1 MKSKKEKNLAKAK
14 KGLGTIGK
22 FVVGTICS
30 VVGLIG
36 IVVLGLYLSGN
47 LTNTPKDP
55 EDLFFANVSVSEE
68 GETTYTSRGA
78 DPYNV
83 GGNVELIV
91 SSATEDVNQMEL
103 ELSFPRTQSKTF
115 LALKTEEDE
124 IVPSP
129 TIKFFRGYDK
139 DGNLLVF
146 YSCSEENATYITN
159 GIVVVPRYAKINTYF
174 TAVAVVA
181 PENVGDEVDEITK
194 LYNIGG
200 YTQLIASSV
209 SAPKVS
215 STSTYINIDVA
226 VDTIEIVGITG
237 DSLSAATI
245 PGLNEFELTINN
257 GKVEVGCEG
266 LFSAILNVTPARAVY
281 KYGKDGT
288 NGTKEFKKVIFAL
301 DNDVNNS
308 GTIINFA
315 NSNNEAISSSTM
327 EFGKQYSFGGKDTMG
342 TGLLTTNL
350 TGTIKLYARM
360 FKSSLIEDDAL
371 TSGTQTIGD
380 YDSLM
385 RDSTKGVGAEKEF
398 LIKEIPISGFEVSE
412 QNKFNNGNP
421 LELDINYSNI
431 IYANNK
437 DALNNLGILINST
450 QGTAQNNI
458 KNILLSIQ
466 FYADGQWHDATIV
479 NTLGI
484 ETVPKFFDLYS
495 GHSMVT
501 GSELGIDETN
511 SLFGFN
517 FYRPI
522 YLNASNLSYWEI
534 IGLPTLENL
543 ATYGI
548 SSLRIGVYYLSPDSG
563 LILDDEEN
571 YGPYYVDCVA
581 GEVVVPNLEWQ
592 PSEETKTNQLLGT
605 GEFNERV
612 FVSSSDAY
620 SAYNSISI
628 ENLAKIS
635 NLSQNPT
642 YKAIKY
648 FVSTTSDVD
657 LTKYLN
663 VKKYDGTISGVSGSI
678 YEIDS
683 AFKLTVKDLD
693 IDEIQFNII
702 FAVVETNPYGAATLY
717 GNAYRVISLPTH
729 GGELVYAPIRIQ
741 RALTGF
747 ELEVKE
753 GTRVYPYGI
762 NDPETESPDL
772 RAEKIYFLQKTEN
785 NIEIAIK
792 IAKKD
797 ENLFKSLAKA
807 GYFQLINNSN
817 LYVKLGSIK
826 VDLAD
831 SLVSIFAV
839 ENPLGDFSDVIS
851 RVEEE
856 ETISYVIKLSTNEIT
871 YGENEAEKQ
880 ESVSATYEIISN
892 NLPAQ
897 LKLSTRTSD
906 IFHIYSGKIR
916 EANFGEEGQ
925 EITSVDVDKVISEEG
940 FDIDVN
946 SIAILQEGGKYY
958 LSVFVKE
965 FGFNDSYVVSSS
977 NPEVVSLNW
986 EGTKYSISFLKAGTA
1001 TLTLTPSFA
1010 HSDYVS
1016 KTLTINVTSNYETE
1030 VLFPG
1035 TSATDERIIS
1045 YDSIF
1050 GYQIMGSKSENIIY
1064 FRGTTVGDAVKNGL
1078 IKIIAKQ
1085 VGSEGDG
1092 LDITSLFTFSPQIDT
1107 ILTTGDNKKI
1117 EVVSDENFG
1126 LGIKFVGN
1134 FGSAATISVS
1144 ASSFEVGQTFNFNIT
1159 IKSFYELKYDIPGH
1173 DGATAGD
1180 GEIGVYAESNITP
1193 GSFGFMKYD
1202 FNNKSYSSY
1211 ADEKL
1216 YFFLNGTLLEDYENE
1231 LVYLDVSGSTFNSI
1245 KFKNVLG
1252 SFTLKIS
1259 NSQNPTQYDLVKEIK
1274 FNVSSNIKVEE
1285 NSNLTYENG
1294 KYYVNNNLN
1303 PILNGEEIEFD
1314 DAEFKLIFGNTE
1326 IEAVFKRIRGTEAFA
1341 SSVLINGEEES
1352 SFLVQNVKKFGTQE
1366 ITITYGEKEF
1376 TFVFYVAPN
1385 IVFDDWNSA
1394 NVKKVTYNG
1403 KTYISLYAGQSVGSA
1418 ADWFLVEEGKAVSA
1432 VKFGEIEQ
1440 DNKILNLPRLY
1451 ATAGLDNLQEDG
1463 IAYKVVKTDDG
1474 FITTQIVVYVGE
1486 GDDLETRMFDV
1497 LVTPFE
1503 WSSFLKFYD
1512 KNGNEIETV
1521 SQSGKT
1527 YGKDNINAVLD
1538 GLFKTTILSGKSIY
1552 LDSSTYCINQLKFF
1566 LTSQPNRMTY
1576 KLFKDG
1582 VEIPSVGGV
1591 VSINP
1596 TTLEVVT
1603 QPVAFD
1609 SDYVIQV
1616 TYSGFAA
1623 GYEKAE
1629 YVFSYPITVVGTQ
1642 KIDVNYPHGE
1652 KDGHIIYF
1660 DQFTNNQ
1667 YLIDLVSTNRNYANK
1682 TYANVA
1688 FEYGITSDV
1697 NESFNKLHFALATVK
1712 VDDQEILESAFAN
1725 YVEVSDDGKV
1735 VIKQNL
1741 ANKIEIS
1748 IAVSTINGATATYN
1762 IIAKSRNNDEM
1773 KVSYGGNALANV
1785 GSEIK
1790 ISNNFNVNGI
1800 SFDIEIESSALK
1812 YVIVDENGVIQ
1823 NSNNMIYLNGN
1834 KVVVKSSPNQQ
1845 SAILVVYN
1853 KELGTV
1859 AEIKLVAESPI
1870 VIEFK
1875 EGEPRGVYGDSTV
1888 DVRNWFTITNN
1899 GANVVTT
1906 SDNLTW
1912 AIEITSGGDY
1922 ALISDGHTLNLV
1934 PVASNKE
1941 IKGIIKVYGNALN
1954 GTSAENPCTI
1964 DFTLNVSPRIV
1975 AKSSSEETEANK
1987 NYTLSL
1993 NKMFTMNETLP
2004 AGTLSYKY
2012 TASIV
2017 WNGETGESLAFA
2029 GEYAGVE
2036 FSGDKSITLT
2046 ISHVSSTRIA
2056 TIKVVVAKFDEDGN
2070 QIGESVSSSFT
2081 LTITPALKL
2090 TTIYPDYGTGVTFN
2104 KEAVYVGQEIKS
2116 SADITEKD
2124 KNNKTYKVAL
2134 DLAKDRIRI
2143 NEETDLSA
2151 VIFQVSSNSESYIG
2165 VTEAGLV
2172 YIKDAAKESSQNISV
2187 SVDVVVKD
2195 TSIILGTYN
2204 LILSPTKVLTIAFP
2218 EAGNG
2223 ELKEFEIEIP
2233 NTQIET
2239 GSSVFQLKD
2248 GKIKVEMKQGTLDFG
2263 TVSFEVFAKQKY
2275 SYFDVDNKVETVYAI
2290 GDVKASLAK
2299 LFVLNENNK
2308 LSSAPTDVTS
2318 ANILGVA
2325 SDDEIFAIS
2334 DGKINFKKAGTW
2346 PIQVVFENGT
2356 ITYYYV
2362 KVEEGTKN
2370 GKTTYTPTYY
2380 TEIGNAGELNFEQIF
2395 GEIENKDMY
2404 EFGVSASSK
2413 NTVGLET
2420 IQSLEITQP
2429 SSNIT
2434 FAYTVGNETYVIPF
2448 EAATNSTKVFKNGS
2462 KKLINVKF
2470 VEKYNTK
2477 EEVSIKDCYGN
2488 SVGKYSYTIKRDY
2501 KFDEKFFETI
2511 TPEEGIVT
2519 GDKDLNEYENDEWKD
2534 YSENQTVSKTIELV
2548 AGTTYDLVRD
2558 LLISELGMTKFDK
2571 TAYKNEIALS
2581 LEFGNYVSNG
2591 AFKENMSGLI
2601 SITAKENNTY
2611 EITPHGAKNGGDI
2624 IHLKLSIGIDG
2635 GTDNPAEVYIL
2646 RILIMPNV
2654 KIQSL
2659 SVSGDT
2665 IINSA
2670 ETEEG
2675 ETNAETIVKLSDLIQ
2690 TENIETS
2697 KLSASV
2703 VANNSASYVTSGSG
2717 SNRIQR
2723 LNTDGNGLENFG
2735 ITLKTTQL
2743 GGAQIKIII
2752 TDEYGY
2758 QVTDA
2763 SGTPIVLTL
2772 HYKKSDGS
2780 SVQLN
2785 KAESASEIYEGDAF
2799 EIWAIQTNGA
2809 TGDVLY
2815 AKYEYESDAWTW
2827 KKSDTAPGKSSSTI
2841 IIIENLTFE
2850 SSGCPANAN
2859 SATGTPGTTV
2869 SIAQSETLTAH
2880 MAHMG
2885 TETPLLD
2892 TNNNKINYVSNTFFS
2907 EEKISGNNFVITVV
2921 SGTETISFEIS
2932 TTVKQR
2938 YKLTTKDPYNKYS
2951 TIYIPIYYNK
2961 SIGMYEIDKKQ
2972 FASVASAFQLYDNK
2986 EGKVVESNPTFSS
2999 VTAAGNKDFKEL
3011 GASVSYINKLVQ
3023 DGAGVWEGTYSV
3035 GTWRTVSG
3043 GKKRFTAWT
3052 NNNTLSFNYQYVM
3065 QYVDVD
3071 TSNANI
3077 YTSYGMVIAG
3087 DVDNVTAESLS
3098 KAKLLDYYGGIHDIS
3113 AAYTDLGN
3121 AGKAIAN
3128 GETIIVN
3135 FYGDSHAKDDS
3146 SLIKTLNVH
3155 RARYSG
3161 IKLAG
3166 ENPVIA
3172 GTTELPFSNGENGWG
3187 DLIKATPGATDSGD
3201 SITGSIGGLFSYDIL
3216 IGNATINYD
3225 NIAGAYKIVV
3235 GSDCDSITM
3244 GVNYMSIS
3252 LGVVKFTKTGNK
3264 WTISSEE
3271 ATVVNYYNSEFEE
3284 GETTLTLKKVPINTN
3299 SSAKLY
3305 IPLLIKGKRVVLN
3318 ETIDNIGTWGYIVF
3332 VSTANE
3338 PTGEPA
3344 SIGNVK
3350 YSKVDGVYHKIVKI
3364 ELNAGNDASSRG
3376 TTAIYIKYGINKYYE
3391 NANCTTEI
3399 TQITVPTKKGYNFDK
3414 YFVVLNDEEMVF
3426 IGSDGIIKSGNSI
3439 EEEQMALYEYA
3450 SDAVN
3455 LPSPIINGISWEPKI
3470 FHTKLNS
3477 NSANSAGT
3485 ADIYY
3490 RYTIPNYYTDE
3501 ACTKAISKINVPN
3514 KTGYHLTSY
3523 SFKNEDGTFTQYI
3536 DSNGN
3541 ILENLCTVC
3550 TDDAE
3555 YMEIHAMWRANDYTV
3570 TLDGQSGTQSIST
3583 IYYTYNSKKYYSDAA
3598 HETKIESISIPTR
3611 TGYAFG
3617 GYFTKENGEG
3627 IQYID
3632 RNGNFVNSLYGK
3644 VSPGTLYAK
3653 WTIIISTVTFN
3664 ANGGSVTTVSKE
3676 VTYGLTYGTLPT
3688 PTRTGYTFNGWFTA
3702 ATGGTQVTESTIVT
3716 ITAAQTLYAQWIAK
3730 TYTVTFNAN
3739 GGSVTTASKEVTY
3752 NSTYGTL
3759 PTPSRTGYTFNG
3771 WFTAASGGSRIYS
3784 STSVT
3789 ILADQTLYA
3798 QWTAKTYT
3806 VTFDYNY
3813 SDHSTTTTVTF
3824 GSAYGT
3830 LPSPKRDYYTFNG
3843 WYTAEYGGSEV
3854 TSSTIVSTDSDHT
3867 LYAHWTEIKYTTVTL
3882 MVDDTVYATIK
3893 IYIGQTGQVFTG
3905 SKPTKSGKTFM
3916 GWFFDETTTPIKV
3929 IDANG
3934 KLVSGAQSDEAQ
3946 AVFTRS
3952 NGVWAYTGSSLTL
3965 YARLS

>member
-1 MKSKKEKNLAKAK
+1 MRNKKEKNLAKTK

-22 FVVGTICS
+22 FVVGTICC
-30 VVGLIG
+30 VVGLVG
-36 IVVLGLYLSGN
+36 IIVLGLYLSGN
-47 LTNTPKDP
+47 LTNAPKDP

-68 GETTYTSRGA
+68 GEKTYTSRGS

-91 SSATEDVNQMEL
+91 SSATEGVNQMEL

-115 LALKTEEDE
+115 LALKSEEDE

-129 TIKFFRGYDK
+129 TIKFFRGYDE

-146 YSCSEENATYITN
+146 YSCSEENATHITN

-181 PENVGDEVDEITK
+181 PENVGDEVDETTK

-237 DSLSAATI
+237 DSLSAATV

-266 LFSAILNVTPARAVY
+266 LFSAILNVTPARAIY

-308 GTIINFA
+308 GIIINFA

-327 EFGKQYSFGGKDTMG
+327 EFGKQYSFDGKDTIG

-360 FKSSLIEDDAL
+360 FKSSLVEDEAL
-371 TSGTQTIGD
+371 TSGTQAIGD

-412 QNKFNNGNP
+412 QDRFNNGSP

-479 NTLGI
+479 NTLGT
-484 ETVPKFFDLYS
+484 ESVPKFFDLYS
-495 GHSMVT
+495 GHTVVT
-501 GSELGIDETN
+501 GLELGIDETN

-534 IGLPTLENL
+534 IGLPSLENL

-571 YGPYYVDCVA
+571 YGPYYVDCMA
-581 GEVVVPNLEWQ
+581 GDVVVPNLEWQ
-592 PSEETKTNQLLGT
+592 SSEETKTNQLLGT

-657 LTKYLN
+657 LTRYLN
-663 VKKYDGTISGVSGSI
+663 VKKYEGTISGVSGSI

-717 GNAYRVISLPTH
+717 GNAYRIISLPTH
-729 GGELVYAPIRIQ
+729 GSELVYAPIRIQ

-753 GTRVYPYGI
+753 GTRVYPYGV
-762 NDPETESPDL
+762 NEEGAESLDL
-772 RAEKIYFLQKTEN
+772 RAEKVYFLQKTEN

-792 IAKKD
+792 IAKND
-797 ENLFKSLAKA
+797 ENLFKTLAKA
-807 GYFQLINNSN
+807 GNFQLINNSN

-839 ENPLGDFSDVIS
+839 ENPLVDFADVIS
-851 RVEEE
+851 RFEEE
-856 ETISYVIKLSTNEIT
+856 ETVSYVLKLSTNEVS

-897 LKLSTRTSD
+897 LKLSTKTSEV
-906 IFHIYSGKIR
+906 FQIYSGKIR

-925 EITSVDVDKVISEEG
+925 EITEVDVDKVISEGG
-940 FDIDVN
+940 FDIDVE

-977 NPEVVSLNW
+977 NPEIVALNW
-986 EGTKYSISFLKAGTA
+986 EGTRYSISFLKAGTS

-1030 VLFPG
+1030 VMFPG

-1045 YDSIF
+1045 YDTIF
-1050 GYQIMGSKSENIIY
+1050 GYQIMGSKSENVIY
-1064 FRGTTVGDAVKNGL
+1064 FRGTTVGEVVKNGL

-1085 VGSEGDG
+1085 IGAEGDG

-1117 EVVSDENFG
+1117 EIVNDENFG
-1126 LGIKFVGN
+1126 LGIKFIGN

-1173 DGATAGD
+1173 DGAEAGD

-1202 FNNKSYSSY
+1202 YTNKSYSSY

-1216 YFFLNGTLLEDYENE
+1216 YFFLNGTLIEDYENDF
-1231 LVYLDVSGSTFNSI
+1231 VYLDVSGSTFNSI

-1285 NSNLTYENG
+1285 NSKLSFENG
-1294 KYYVNNNLN
+1294 KYYVNNELN

-1326 IEAVFKRIRGTEAFA
+1326 IEAVFKRIRGAEAFA

-1352 SFLVQNVKKFGTQE
+1352 SFLIENVKKFGTQE
-1366 ITITYGEKEF
+1366 ITIAYGEKEF

-1394 NVKKVTYNG
+1394 GVEKVTYNG
-1403 KTYISLYAGQSVGSA
+1403 KTYISLYAGQAVGSA
-1418 ADWFLVEEGKAVSA
+1418 ANWFLVEEGKTISA

-1451 ATAGLDNLQEDG
+1451 AAAGLDNIQEDG
-1463 IAYKVVKTDDG
+1463 VAYKVVKTEDG

-1486 GDDLETRMFDV
+1486 GDDLETRIFDV
-1497 LVTPFE
+1497 IVTPFN
-1503 WSSFLKFYD
+1503 WSTFLNFYD
-1512 KNGNEIETV
+1512 KNGNEIESV
-1521 SQSGKT
+1521 ASGGKT
-1527 YGKDNINAVLD
+1527 YNKTDINAVLD
-1538 GLFKTTILSGKSIY
+1538 GLFKTTILSGNTLQ
-1552 LDSSTYCINQLKFF
+1552 LDSTKYCIKQFKYF
-1566 LTSQPNRMTY
+1566 LTSQSNRMTY
-1576 KLFKDG
+1576 KLFRNG
-1582 VEIPSVGGV
+1582 VEIASVGGEF
-1591 VSINP
+1591 SIDP
-1596 TTLEVVT
+1596 TTLEVST
-1603 QPVAFD
+1603 QPVAND
-1609 SDYVIQV
+1609 MEYVIQI
-1616 TYSGFAA
+1616 TYVGYAA

-1629 YVFSYPITVVGTQ
+1629 YVFNYPIKVIGTQ
-1642 KIDVNYPHGE
+1642 KIDINYPHGE
-1652 KDGHIIYF
+1652 SDNHIIYF
-1660 DQFTNNQ
+1660 DQFSNSQ
-1667 YLIDLVSTNRNYANK
+1667 YEIDLGSTNRNYIGK

-1688 FEYGITSDV
+1688 FKNGITSDV
-1697 NESFNKLHFALATVK
+1697 NAAFNKLHFALATVK
-1712 VDDQEILESAFAN
+1712 VDDQDILESAFAN
-1725 YVEVSDDGKV
+1725 YIEVSDDGKV
-1735 VIKQNL
+1735 VIKQNS

-1748 IAVSTINGATATYN
+1748 ISVSTINGATATYK
-1762 IIAKSRNNDEM
+1762 ILAKSRNNDEM
-1773 KVSYGGNALANV
+1773 KVSYKGSALDNV

-1800 SFDIEIESSALK
+1800 SFDIENKISDLE
-1812 YVIVDENGVIQ
+1812 YVIVDEKGVIQ
-1823 NSNNMIYLNGN
+1823 NGNNMIYLNGN

-1870 VIEFK
+1870 VIEFN
-1875 EGEPRGVYGDSTV
+1875 EGEPKDVYGDSTV
-1888 DVRNWFTITNN
+1888 DVRDWLKITVD
-1899 GANVVTT
+1899 GEEKSSKAAL
-1906 SDNLTW
+1906 DW
-1912 AIEITSGGDY
+1912 AIEITSGADFATVSANGY
-1922 ALISDGHTLNLV
+1922 ILNIV
-1934 PVASNKE
+1934 PVASGKT
-1941 IKGIIKVYGNALN
+1941 ISGKISIWGGSLDGASK
-1954 GTSAENPCTI
+1954 ENPCIKEFELNVNPRIIAESESGTTDANENYTI
-1964 DFTLNVSPRIV
+1964 DLV
-1975 AKSSSEETEANK
+1975 
-1987 NYTLSL
+1987 
-1993 NKMFTMNETLP
+1993 NKMFTIKEALP
-2004 AGTLSYKY
+2004 DGTTSYKY

-2017 WNGETGESLAFA
+2017 WNGETGESLAFI
-2029 GEYAGVE
+2029 GDYAGVD
-2036 FSGDKSITLT
+2036 FSGSESITLQ
-2046 ISHVSSTRIA
+2046 ISHISSTRIA

-2070 QIGESVSSSFT
+2070 QIGESVTSTFT
-2081 LTITPALKL
+2081 LTITPALQL
-2090 TTIYPDYGTGVTFN
+2090 AVTYPDYGTGVTFN
-2104 KEAVYVGQEIKS
+2104 KEAVYVGQQITKS
-2116 SADITEKD
+2116 EGITEKD
-2124 KNNKTYKVAL
+2124 KNGKTYKAAL
-2134 DLAKDRIRI
+2134 DLTENERIEI
-2143 NEETDLSA
+2143 KGKTDLSD
-2151 VIFQVSSNSESYIG
+2151 VIFKVSANCENYIG
-2165 VTEAGLV
+2165 VTKAGLV
-2172 YIKDAAKESSQNISV
+2172 YIKDMAKDSSQNISV

-2195 TSIILGTYN
+2195 TDIILGAYN
-2204 LILSPTKVLTIAFP
+2204 LILSPTKVLTVTFP
-2218 EAGNG
+2218 EAGND
-2223 ELKEFEIEIP
+2223 ELENFEIEIP
-2233 NTQIET
+2233 NTQIT
-2239 GSSVFQLKD
+2239 SGGSVFQLKD

-2275 SYFDVDNKVETVYAI
+2275 SYYKVESKVETVYAI

-2299 LFVLNENNK
+2299 LFILGKNK
-2308 LSSAPTDVTS
+2308 VDTPTGVAS

-2334 DGKINFKKAGTW
+2334 GGEINFKKAGIW
-2346 PIQVVFENGT
+2346 PIQVVCGEEVS
-2356 ITYYYV
+2356 YYYV
-2362 KVEEGTKN
+2362 KVVE
-2370 GKTTYTPTYY
+2370 GKTKFTATYY
-2380 TEIGNAGELNFEQIF
+2380 EEIGDAGELAFETIF
-2395 GEIENKDMY
+2395 GNISNKDMY
-2404 EFGVSASSK
+2404 EFGVSASSE

-2448 EAATNSTKVFKNGS
+2448 ETATGSTKVFKNVS
-2462 KKLINVKF
+2462 KKLINVKYT
-2470 VEKYNTK
+2470 EKYNTK
-2477 EEVSIKDCYGN
+2477 EDISIKDCFGN
-2488 SVGKYSYTIKRDY
+2488 VVGVYSYTIKRDY
-2501 KFDEKFFETI
+2501 KFDEKFFEEI
-2511 TPEEGIVT
+2511 TPAEGIVT
-2519 GDKDLNEYENDEWKD
+2519 GDKDLNEYESDEWED
-2534 YSENQTVSKTIELV
+2534 YSGTQTVSKTIELV

-2558 LLISELGMTKFDK
+2558 LLITELGMTKFDG

-2581 LEFGNYVSNG
+2581 LEFGNYVSNAG
-2591 AFKENMSGLI
+2591 FEENKSGLI
-2601 SITAKENNTY
+2601 SITAKSNNTY

-2624 IHLKLSIGIDG
+2624 IHLILSIGTGDEK
-2635 GTDNPAEVYIL
+2635 NPAEVYVL

-2665 IINSA
+2665 IVNSA
-2670 ETEEG
+2670 EVEPGEVG
-2675 ETNAETIVKLSDLIQ
+2675 ETNVKLSDLIQ

-2703 VANNSASYVTSGSG
+2703 VANNSANYVTSGSG
-2717 SNRIQR
+2717 SNRIKR
-2723 LNTDGNGLENFG
+2723 LNSDGNGLENFG
-2735 ITLKTTQL
+2735 ISLKTTQL

-2763 SGTPIVLTL
+2763 SGEPIVLTL

-2785 KAESASEIYEGDAF
+2785 KAQSATEIYEGESF
-2799 EIWAIQTNGA
+2799 EIWAVYTNPRTGDKTYSKYNGTTWDPKQDNAPSSDGAIILIDNITFPTDENFVA
-2809 TGDVLY
+2809 TG
-2815 AKYEYESDAWTW
+2815 
-2827 KKSDTAPGKSSSTI
+2827 AP
-2841 IIIENLTFE
+2841 
-2850 SSGCPANAN
+2850 SGIN
-2859 SATGTPGTTV
+2859 V

-2880 MAHMG
+2880 MG
-2885 TETPLLD
+2885 TKTPLLNT
-2892 TNNNKINYVSNTFFS
+2892 TNNTINYVKNTFFS

-2921 SGTETISFEIS
+2921 SGTETISFEIA

-2938 YKLTTKDPYNKYS
+2938 YKLTTTDPYNKYS
-2951 TIYIPIYYNK
+2951 TIYIPIYYNEG
-2961 SIGMYEIDKKQ
+2961 SYVIDKTQ
-2972 FASVASAFQLYDNK
+2972 FANVASIFQLYDNK
-2986 EGKVVESNPTFSS
+2986 AGDSVDMESSPTFSS
-2999 VTAAGNKDFKEL
+2999 VTANDNKDFKVL

-3023 DGAGVWEGTYSV
+3023 DGAGVWEGTYKV

-3043 GKKRFTAWT
+3043 GAKRFSAWT
-3052 NNNTLSFNYQYVM
+3052 EDNTLSFNYQYVM

-3087 DVDNVTAESLS
+3087 DIANVTAESLS
-3098 KAKLLDYYGGIHDIS
+3098 KAKLLDYYGRTYPIS
-3113 AAYTDLGN
+3113 AAYTDLGED
-3121 AGKAIAN
+3121 GKAIGN
-3128 GETIIVN
+3128 GETVIVN
-3135 FYGDSHAKDDS
+3135 FYGDSHAHDG

-3161 IKLAG
+3161 IKLTDG
-3166 ENPVIA
+3166 VESKTIV
-3172 GTTELPFSNGENGWG
+3172 GTTELPFSSDGSGWG
-3187 DLIKATPGATDSGD
+3187 DLIKATPGATDAGD

-3216 IGNATINYD
+3216 IGDATINYD
-3225 NIAGAYKIVV
+3225 NTAGAYKIVV
-3235 GSDCDSITM
+3235 DSSCSSIMM

-3252 LGVVKFTKTGNK
+3252 LGVVKFTKESNQ
-3264 WTISSEE
+3264 WTISLET
-3271 ATVVNYYNSEFEE
+3271 ATVVNYYNSEFDEND
-3284 GETTLTLKKVPINTN
+3284 TTLTLKKVPINTN

-3305 IPLLIKGKRVVLN
+3305 IPLLIKGKEVRLAD
-3318 ETIDNIGTWGYIVF
+3318 TIENIGTWGYIIF

-3344 SIGNVK
+3344 SIGGVK
-3350 YSKVDGVYHKIVKI
+3350 YSKVDDTWHKIVAAT
-3364 ELNAGNDASSRG
+3364 LNNQSATSAG
-3376 TTAIYIKYGINKYYE
+3376 TTTVYYKFGIETYYTDSNCTSTLNSKTESEKVVYEIIAPTKTGYTFGGYFTKENTQYIGENKRIVNKLYEVLPNQTLYAKWTANKYKVTFEANGGSISTDEGSVSSYDKDTPVTYDSTYGTLPTPTRTGYE
-3391 NANCTTEI
+3391 FAGWFTAADGGTQVTEDTIVKTKSDHSLYAHWTAN
-3399 TQITVPTKKGYNFDK
+3399 K
-3414 YFVVLNDEEMVF
+3414 Y
-3426 IGSDGIIKSGNSI
+3426 
-3439 EEEQMALYEYA
+3439 
-3450 SDAVN
+3450 
-3455 LPSPIINGISWEPKI
+3455 
-3470 FHTKLNS
+3470 HTLLNS

-3485 ADIYY
+3485 TDLWYY
-3490 RYTIPNYYTDE
+3490 FGTATYYTDE
-3501 ACTKAISKINVPN
+3501 GCTNAISKINVPN

-3523 SFKNEDGTFTQYI
+3523 SFKNEDGTYTQYI

-3541 ILENLCTVC
+3541 ILDNLCTVC
-3550 TDDAE
+3550 TDGAE
-3555 YMEIHAMWRANDYTV
+3555 DMEIRAMWRANDYTV
-3570 TLDGQSGTQSIST
+3570 SLDGQSGTQSIST

-3598 HETKIESISIPTR
+3598 HETQIESISIPTR

-3617 GYFTKENGEG
+3617 GYFTGENGEG
-3627 IQYID
+3627 TQYID
-3632 RNGNFVNSLYGK
+3632 ESGNFVNSLYRK

-3653 WTIIISTVTFN
+3653 WTIRTYIVTFN
-3664 ANGGSVTTVSKE
+3664 ANGGSVTTESKE
-3676 VTYGLTYGTLPT
+3676 VTWNSTYGDLPT
-3688 PTRTGYTFNGWFTA
+3688 PTRSGYDFKGWYTA
-3702 ATGGTQVTESTIVT
+3702 AT
-3716 ITAAQTLYAQWIAK
+3716 
-3730 TYTVTFNAN
+3730 
-3739 GGSVTTASKEVTY
+3739 
-3752 NSTYGTL
+3752 
-3759 PTPSRTGYTFNG
+3759 
-3771 WFTAASGGSRIYS
+3771 GGSRIYS
-3784 STSVT
+3784 STYVT
-3789 ILADQTLYA
+3789 IIDDQTLYA
-3798 QWTAKTYT
+3798 QWTARTYT

-3813 SDHSTTTTVTF
+3813 SGTVSTTAKVTF

-3843 WYTAEYGGSEV
+3843 WYTAEYGGYEV
-3854 TSSTIVSTDSDHT
+3854 TSDTIVSTDSDHT
-3867 LYAHWTEIKYTTVTL
+3867 LYAHWKEIKYTTVTL

-3893 IYIGQTGQVFTG
+3893 IYIGQTGQAFTG
-3905 SKPTKSGKTFM
+3905 SKPTQSGKTFR
-3916 GWFFDETTTPIKV
+3916 GWYHESTNMSVKV
-3929 IDANG
+3929 IDENG
-3934 KLVSGAQSDEAQ
+3934 KLVSGAQNDDAQ
-3946 AVFTRS
+3946 IVLTQS
-3952 NGVWAYTGSSLTL
+3952 NGTWAYTGSTLTL
-3965 YARLS
+3965 KAIIS

>member
-181 PENVGDEVDEITK
+181 PENVGDEVDETTK

-385 RDSTKGVGAEKEF
+385 RDLTKGVGAEKEF
-398 LIKEIPISGFEVSE
+398 LIKEIPISGFEVSG

-437 DALNNLGILINST
+437 DVLNNLGILINST

-484 ETVPKFFDLYS
+484 ETIPKFFDLYS

-1016 KTLTINVTSNYETE
+1016 KILTINVTSNYETE

-1440 DNKILNLPRLY
+1440 DNKILNLPRLF

-1652 KDGHIIYF
+1652 NDGHIIYF

-1762 IIAKSRNNDEM
+1762 IIAKSRNSDEM
-1773 KVSYGGNALANV
+1773 KVSYGGNALANI

-1922 ALISDGHTLNLV
+1922 ALKSDGHTLNLV

-1941 IKGIIKVYGNALN
+1941 IKGIIKVYGDALN

-1975 AKSSSEETEANK
+1975 AKSSSETTEANK
-1987 NYTLSL
+1987 NYTLGL

-2218 EAGNG
+2218 EAGND

-2325 SDDEIFAIS
+2325 SDDEIFTIS

-2346 PIQVVFENGT
+2346 PIQVVLENGT

-2448 EAATNSTKVFKNGS
+2448 EAATNSTKVFKNVS

-2470 VEKYNTK
+2470 IEEYNTK

-2827 KKSDTAPGKSSSTI
+2827 EESSNAPNKSSSTI

-2850 SSGCPANAN
+2850 SSGHPANAN

-2880 MAHMG
+2880 MG
-2885 TETPLLD
+2885 TGTPLLD

-2921 SGTETISFEIS
+2921 SGTETISFEIA

-2938 YKLTTKDPYNKYS
+2938 YKLTTNDTYNKYS
-2951 TIYIPIYYNK
+2951 TIYIPVYYNGSK
-2961 SIGMYEIDKKQ
+2961 YVIDENQ

-2999 VTAAGNKDFKEL
+2999 VTANQNKDFKEL

-3023 DGAGVWEGTYSV
+3023 DGAGVWEGTYTIE
-3035 GTWRTVSG
+3035 GTDWEEVSG
-3043 GKKRFTAWT
+3043 
-3052 NNNTLSFNYQYVM
+3052 NTLSFNYQYVM

-3087 DVDNVTAESLS
+3087 DVDIVTAESLS
-3098 KAKLLDYYGGIHDIS
+3098 KAKLLDYYGRTGIDNRTYDIS
-3113 AAYTDLGN
+3113 ADYTDLGN

-3172 GTTELPFSNGENGWG
+3172 GTTELPFSNGKNGWG
-3187 DLIKATPGATDSGD
+3187 DLIKAIPGATDSGD

-3235 GSDCDSITM
+3235 GSDCDSIIM

-3252 LGVVKFTKTGNK
+3252 LGVVKFTKTGDK

-3338 PTGEPA
+3338 PTGELA

-3350 YSKVDGVYHKIVKI
+3350 YSKVDNVYHKIVKI
-3364 ELNAGNDASSRG
+3364 ELNAGDDASSRG
-3376 TTAIYIKYGINKYYE
+3376 TTAIYIKYGINTFYLDETCLKEISAADNTLSLPGREGYSFVWFMNKYK
-3391 NANCTTEI
+3391 T
-3399 TQITVPTKKGYNFDK
+3399 GYIDSNG
-3414 YFVVLNDEEMVF
+3414 N
-3426 IGSDGIIKSGNSI
+3426 IGSGLCEWASQETIKEDSTVTLYAQWTANKYTVKFDGNGGQCSTENKKVTYDSAYGK
-3439 EEEQMALYEYA
+3439 
-3450 SDAVN
+3450 
-3455 LPSPIINGISWEPKI
+3455 LPSPTRTGYTFAGWFTEEDGGTQVEEDTIVKTAGEHWLYAHWTAKKY
-3470 FHTKLNS
+3470 HTLLNS

-3485 ADIYY
+3485 TDLYY
-3490 RYTIPNYYTDE
+3490 YFGTATYYTDSE
-3501 ACTKAISKINVPN
+3501 CTNAISKINVPN

-3541 ILENLCTVC
+3541 ILENLCNVC
-3550 TDDAE
+3550 TDGAE
-3555 YMEIHAMWRANDYTV
+3555 DMEIRAMWRANSYTV

-3598 HETKIESISIPTR
+3598 HETQIETISIPTR

-3632 RNGNFVNSLYGK
+3632 GSGNFVNSLYGK

-3653 WTIIISTVTFN
+3653 WTI
-3664 ANGGSVTTVSKE
+3664 
-3676 VTYGLTYGTLPT
+3676 
-3688 PTRTGYTFNGWFTA
+3688 
-3702 ATGGTQVTESTIVT
+3702 
-3716 ITAAQTLYAQWIAK
+3716 K

-3759 PTPSRTGYTFNG
+3759 PTPTRTGYTFNG

-3843 WYTAEYGGSEV
+3843 WYTAEYGGSKV

-3905 SKPTKSGKTFM
+3905 TNPTKSGKTFKAWVYR
-3916 GWFFDETTTPIKV
+3916 GTRTDPFV
-3929 IDANG
+3929 IDVDG
-3934 KLVSGAQSDEAQ
+3934 KLRKGVNSNEEQFDATDDNGA
-3946 AVFTRS
+3946 
-3952 NGVWAYTGSSLTL
+3952 WIYSSSTLTL
-3965 YARLS
+3965 YARFS